1 MLLKD
6 YPVVLPDYILT
17 LEELSPESCLF
28 FDIET
33 TGLSWKT
40 SHLYLLGAVFYEN
53 EIWIHRQW
61 FCQKPG
67 RRKRRCFL
75 LFSRTSLHQET
86 VVPL

>member
-17 LEELSPESCLF
+17 LEELSPENCLF

-40 SHLYLLGAVFYEN
+40 SHLYLLAFCS
-53 EIWIHRQW
+53 IIDHHR
-61 FCQKPG
+61 
-67 RRKRRCFL
+67 RI
-75 LFSRTSLHQET
+75 
-86 VVPL
+86 